1 MKKPG
6 DLCVRIGLTPFY
18 MRTLTTTRTAARLA
32 ILLILLLLS
41 KLASAQVTTSALSG
55 KIISDKNEELIGV
68 TVVATNVPTGT
79 KRGTATEPDGRFTIP
94 NLAPGGP
101 YSVTVTYVGY
111 KEQVINNIFLTLG
124 NTTRLNLT
132 LAAEAQAL
140 NEVVVVGTNQATKT
154 GAGTNVGREALQQL
168 PTISRSIQ
176 DFTRLDPRNSNN
188 SFAGSSFRYNNITL
202 DGAVNNDAIGF
213 SPSLGGQGGTSGLPG
228 GSARSNPISLDAIQ
242 EIQASVAPYD
252 VKLGNFTGGSI
263 NAVTRSGTN
272 DFHGSIYG
280 FGRNQSIT
288 GKSIDGADSKIGS
301 SYHDYQT
308 GFRLGGPIVQNKL
321 FFFVNGEIARRTEPQ
336 FYGAGQPGSPVTTDL
351 AQQITNKLQTTYGY
365 NVGDYGDYNIYA
377 NSNKIFGRLD
387 FNLSDKTSIALRHN
401 YIKAEATNLER
412 SGSLFKFGS
421 QDFTQNN
428 IQNSTVL
435 EVKSNFSSRFA
446 NNLILG
452 YTNIHDYRNLLGGQ
466 ANLFPSVQING
477 VGTTVGTPGT
487 ANYYA
492 GPNQILLGSDREA
505 SIFNTRQNTYEL
517 TDNFTF
523 YTGAHALTLGTH
535 NEFYK
540 IDYGFIN
547 SWNGRIEYNNV
558 NDFLNDQPN
567 RIRGTYNI
575 ADNSYANNYNNP
587 SATFNINFYSAYL
600 QDEWTISDR
609 LKITPGLRFDIASL
623 PTKPALNSALVN
635 NPQNDARTLNQT
647 YSHTAWQQLDNGYL
661 GQLQVS
667 PRLGFNYDVKGD
679 GSLVLRGGSG
689 IFTGRVP
696 FAWFGYAYYNN
707 GVNFNSVDL
716 NGIQG
721 LPANPNTSGTPT
733 ASGVGAGTKYFL
745 NQDPNKIYAQLPAAN
760 RSTTEV
766 NLIDNNFK
774 MPQVWRSS
782 LALDFKLPT
791 GTRFSVEG
799 LYTKTIYDVKFE
811 NINLA
816 DNVTYFNG
824 GPSAT
829 YVTPTGPNL
838 SPRYAAA
845 AFGSKVNGGFS
856 NAFFLTN
863 TSQGYRYQLTGSIG
877 QSVANLLDVS
887 AAYTYGQSK
896 DISNGI
902 RNSPQ
907 SNWELNPALNVND
920 PALAY
925 SNFDLRHRVVAS
937 LNLHKS
943 TNSGRFTGYFTSVL
957 TYASGSPFTW
967 VYNNNFMGNGQ
978 QNVQLAYIPAS
989 TADIVLVSRA
999 SSAAPYTVENNGSQY
1014 AALNSFLSNDKYL
1027 STRRGQ
1033 YAERNGGRTPWN
1045 NQADIR
1051 LMVEAKLGK
1060 LDANAAGVTPTGH
1073 SIQVSLDI
1081 VNFGNF
1087 LNSSWGRQYFVPN
1100 TFNSTLGTGLSQ
1112 VAFADAAGNIS
1123 GTYTAAQFNRP
1134 AFTFGTPATY
1144 SIDQLASR
1152 WQGQLGVRY
1161 TF

>member
-1 MKKPG
+1 
-6 DLCVRIGLTPFY
+6 
-18 MRTLTTTRTAARLA
+18 MRTLTLSRTATRLA
-32 ILLILLLLS
+32 ILFLPLLLAR
-41 KLASAQVTTSALSG
+41 LASAQVTTSSLSG
-55 KIISDKNEELIGV
+55 KVISDKQEDLIGV
-68 TVVATNVPTGT
+68 TVVATHVPTGS
-79 KRGTATEPDGRFTIP
+79 KRGTATEADGRFTIP

-101 YSVTVTYVGY
+101 YTVTVTYVGY
-111 KEQVINNIFLTLG
+111 KEQVINNVFLTLG
-124 NTTRLNLT
+124 NTTRLNFE
-132 LAAEAQAL
+132 LAGEAQAL
-140 NEVVVVGTNQATKT
+140 NEVVIVGSTQATKT
-154 GAGTNVGREALQQL
+154 GAGTNIGREQLQQL

-280 FGRNQSIT
+280 YGRNQAIT
-288 GKSIDGADSKIGS
+288 GKSIDGTNSKIGS

-308 GFRLGGPIVQNKL
+308 GFRLGGPIIQNKL

-336 FYGAGQPGSPVTTDL
+336 FYAAGTPGSPVTVDL
-351 AQQITNKLQTTYGY
+351 AQQIAAKLNSYTTKTNGTLGTASY
-365 NVGDYGDYNIYA
+365 NVGDYGAYNIYA
-377 NSNKIFGRLD
+377 NSNKLFGRLD
-387 FNLSDKTSIALRHN
+387 WNLNDKTSIALRHN
-401 YIKAEATNLER
+401 FIKAEATNLER

-435 EVKSNFSSRFA
+435 EVKSNFSNQLA

-452 YTNIHDYRNLLGGQ
+452 YTTIHDYRNLIGGQ
-466 ANLFPSVQING
+466 GNVFPAVQINNVSTDPTKAYG
-477 VGTTVGTPGT
+477 GGS
-487 ANYYA
+487 
-492 GPNQILLGSDREA
+492 NQILLGSDREA
-505 SIFNTRQNTYEL
+505 SIFNQRQKTFEV
-517 TDNFTF
+517 TDNVTF
-523 YTGAHALTLGTH
+523 YAGSHALTLGTH
-535 NEFYK
+535 NEFYH

-547 SWNGRIEYNNV
+547 SWNGRIEYNSPS
-558 NDFLNDQPN
+558 DFLNDLPS
-567 RIRGTYNI
+567 RIRGTYNKT
-575 ADNSYANNYNNP
+575 DNSYDYNYNNP
-587 SATFNINFYSAYL
+587 SAAFNINFYSAYL
-600 QDEWTISDR
+600 QDEWNVTDR
-609 LKITPGLRFDIASL
+609 LKITPGIRVDIASL
-623 PTKPALNSALVN
+623 PTKPALNTGLVN
-635 NPQNDARTLNQT
+635 NAANDQRTLNQT
-647 YSHTAWQQLDNGYL
+647 YSHTAWQDLNNGYL
-661 GQLQVS
+661 GKVQVS
-667 PRLGFNYDVKGD
+667 PRLGFNYDVNGN
-679 GSLVLRGGSG
+679 GSVVVRGGSG

-707 GVNFNSVDL
+707 GLNFNSVDL
-716 NGIQG
+716 NNIQTTAATAG
-721 LPANPNTSGTPT
+721 KYYLNQNPN
-733 ASGVGAGTKYFL
+733 
-745 NQDPNKIYAQLPAAN
+745 NIYAQLPASSQ
-760 RSTTEV
+760 STTEV

-774 MPQVWRSS
+774 MPQVWRSN
-782 LALDFKLPT
+782 LALDVKLAS

-799 LYTKTIYDVKFE
+799 LYTKTLEDVKFE

-824 GPSAT
+824 GPQLNSTGAN
-829 YVTPTGPNL
+829 GPNL
-838 SPRYAAA
+838 SPRYVAAPY
-845 AFGSKVNGGFS
+845 GGTKVNSSFS

-863 TSQGYRYQLTGSIG
+863 THQGYRYQLTGSVG
-877 QSVANLLDVS
+877 QTLNTLLDMNV
-887 AAYTYGQSK
+887 AYTYGKSY

-920 PALAY
+920 PGLAY

-943 TNSGRFTGYFTSVL
+943 TNDGRFTGYLTSVL
-957 TYASGSPFTW
+957 TYQSGAPYTW
-967 VYNNNFMGNGQ
+967 VYNNNFLGNGQ
-978 QNVQLAYIPAS
+978 QNVQLAYIPGSAN
-989 TADIVLVSRA
+989 DIVLVSRA
-999 SSAAPYTVENNGSQY
+999 SSAAAYVAENNGPQY
-1014 AALNSFLSNDKYL
+1014 AALNSFISNDPYL

-1033 YAERNGGRTPWN
+1033 YAERNAARTPWN
-1045 NQADIR
+1045 NQADVR

-1060 LDANAAGVTPTGH
+1060 LTPNAAGVTPTGH
-1073 SIQVSLDI
+1073 SIQLSFDI
-1081 VNFGNF
+1081 INFGNF

-1100 TFNSTLGTGLSQ
+1100 TFNSTLGTGLTQ
-1112 VAFADAAGNIS
+1112 VAFADAAGNVS
-1123 GTYTAAQFNRP
+1123 TTYSSTFNRP
-1134 AFTFGTPATY
+1134 AFTFSNPATY

-1161 TF
+1161 LFLK

>member
-1 MKKPG
+1 MRLHWLNP
-6 DLCVRIGLTPFY
+6 LT
-18 MRTLTTTRTAARLA
+18 MRTLTSNRTALRLA
-32 ILLILLLLS
+32 ILFFLLLLGR
-41 KLASAQVTTSALSG
+41 LASAQVTTSALGG
-55 KIISDKNEELIGV
+55 KIISDKNEDLIGV
-68 TVVATNVPTGT
+68 TVVATHVPTGS

-101 YSVTVTYVGY
+101 YTVTVTYVGY
-111 KEQVINNIFLTLG
+111 KEQTINNVFLTLG
-124 NTTRLNLT
+124 NTTRLNFV

-140 NEVVVVGTNQATKT
+140 NEVVVVGNTQATKT

-272 DFHGSIYG
+272 DFHGSVYG
-280 FGRNQSIT
+280 YGRNQAIT
-288 GKSIDGADSKIGS
+288 GKSIDGTDSKIGS

-308 GFRLGGPIVQNKL
+308 GFRLGGPIIKNKL
-321 FFFVNGEIARRTEPQ
+321 FFFTNAEIARRTEPQ
-336 FYGAGQPGSPVTTDL
+336 FYAAGTPGSPVTLDL
-351 AQQITNKLQTTYGY
+351 AQQITSKLNNYTTRNADGTLSTANYS
-365 NVGDYGDYNIYA
+365 VGDYGDYNIYA

-387 FNLSDKTSIALRHN
+387 YNLDDKTSIALRHN
-401 YIKAEATNLER
+401 FIKSEATNLER

-421 QDFTQNN
+421 QDFLQTNV
-428 IQNSTVL
+428 QNSTVL

-466 ANLFPSVQING
+466 GNLYPSVQINN
-477 VGTTVGTPGT
+477 VSTDPTK
-487 ANYYA
+487 NY
-492 GPNQILLGSDREA
+492 GGGSNQILLGSDREA
-505 SIFNTRQNTYEL
+505 SIFNTRQKTFEL

-535 NEFYK
+535 NEFYH

-547 SWNGRIEYNNV
+547 SWNGRIEYNSPS
-558 NDFLNDQPN
+558 DFLNDLPS
-567 RIRGTYNI
+567 RIRGTYNNGTVGN
-575 ADNSYANNYNNP
+575 NSYDYNYNNP
-587 SATFNINFYSAYL
+587 SAAFNINFFSGYL
-600 QDEWTISDR
+600 QDEWSVNDR
-609 LKITPGLRFDIASL
+609 LKVTPGIRFDIASL
-623 PTKPALNSALVN
+623 PTKPALNSGLVN
-635 NPQNDARTLNQT
+635 NPTNDARTLNQT
-647 YSHTAWQQLDNGYL
+647 YSHTAWQDLNNGYL
-661 GQLQVS
+661 GQVQIS
-667 PRLGFNYDVKGD
+667 PRLGFNYDVQGD
-679 GSLVLRGGSG
+679 GLVVVRGGTG
-689 IFTGRVP
+689 VFTGRVP

-716 NGIQG
+716 NNVQTTAATAGKYYLSQ
-721 LPANPNTSGTPT
+721 NPDN
-733 ASGVGAGTKYFL
+733 
-745 NQDPNKIYAQLPAAN
+745 IYAQLPASA

-766 NLIDNNFK
+766 NLVDNNFK
-774 MPQVWRSS
+774 MPQVWRSN
-782 LALDFKLPT
+782 LAVDFKLPT
-791 GTRFSVEG
+791 GTRFSVEA
-799 LYTKTIYDVKFE
+799 LYTKTIQDVKFQ

-816 DNVTYFNG
+816 DN
-824 GPSAT
+824 AT
-829 YVTPTGPNL
+829 YLAQGPTF

-845 AFGSKVNGGFS
+845 PFGTKVNGGFS
-856 NAFFLTN
+856 NAFLLTN
-863 TSQGYRYQLTGSIG
+863 TQQGYRYQLTGSVG
-877 QSVANLLDVS
+877 QTVNNLIDANV
-887 AAYTYGQSK
+887 AYTYGKSY

-907 SNWELNPALNVND
+907 SNWELNPALNIND
-920 PALAY
+920 PGLAY

-937 LNLHKS
+937 LNLHK
-943 TNSGRFTGYFTSVL
+943 TFAQRFTGYFTSVL
-957 TYASGSPFTW
+957 TYQSGAPYTW
-967 VYNNNFMGNGQ
+967 VYNNNFLGNGQ
-978 QNVQLAYIPAS
+978 QNVQLAFIPGSAS
-989 TADIVLVSRA
+989 DITLVSRA
-999 SSAAPYTVENNGSQY
+999 NSNSPYTVEASGAQY
-1014 AALNSFLSNDKYL
+1014 AALNSFISNDPYL

-1033 YAERNGGRTPWN
+1033 YAERNGARTPWN
-1045 NQADIR
+1045 NQADVR
-1051 LMVEAKLGK
+1051 FMLETKLGK
-1060 LDANAAGVTPTGH
+1060 LDADATGAVPSAH
-1073 SIQVSLDI
+1073 TIQISFDI
-1081 VNFGNF
+1081 VNVGNL

-1100 TFNSTLGTGLSQ
+1100 TFNSTLGTGLTQ
-1112 VAFADAAGNIS
+1112 VAYADANGNVSNTYSAGQ
-1123 GTYTAAQFNRP
+1123 YNRP

-1161 TF
+1161 SF